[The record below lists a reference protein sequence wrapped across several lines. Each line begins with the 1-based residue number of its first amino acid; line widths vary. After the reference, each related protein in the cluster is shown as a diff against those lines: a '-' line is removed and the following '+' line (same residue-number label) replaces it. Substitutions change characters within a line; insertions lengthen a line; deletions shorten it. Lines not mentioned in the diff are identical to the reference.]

1 MEVKIAPQDIDNVR
15 LDQLGVFCASR
26 AFNQR
31 VTPEIDEVVRWVSA
45 DVSTDPKTR
54 DR

>member
-1 MEVKIAPQDIDNVR
+1 MKIAPQDMDNIR
-15 LDQLGVFCASR
+15 LEQPATLRFP

-31 VTPEIDEVVRWVSA
+31 VTPEIDEVVSWVSA
-45 DVSTDPKTR
+45 DVSTDPKTW

>member
-1 MEVKIAPQDIDNVR
+1 MPQDINNVR
-15 LDQLGVFCASR
+15 LDQQATLRFS

-31 VTPEIDEVVRWVSA
+31 VTPEIDGVLSRVSA
-45 DVSTDPKTR
+45 DVSTDPKTW